1 MKRPSGRTVFFYVL
15 QKNMAATGVTAKIG
29 IVYLSV
35 WVWEYY
41 CRCTM
46 CNNKKTNKTIN
57 TEFHPLVSMGVFLK
71 VVKKIF
77 ELDALIDN
85 TFKENSEKLGRKVLK
100 LRLRA
105 VKIR

>member
-41 CRCTM
+41 CRRTM
-46 CNNKKTNKTIN
+46 SNNKKTNKTIN
-57 TEFHPLVSMGVFLK
+57 AEFHPLVSMSVLLK
-71 VVKKIF
+71 VVKNIF

>member
-1 MKRPSGRTVFFYVL
+1 MNVTLEGTRNMYVDGASNNEILPSKWRNFKGERRV
-15 QKNMAATGVTAKIG
+15 NP
-29 IVYLSV
+29 
-35 WVWEYY
+35 
-41 CRCTM
+41 
-46 CNNKKTNKTIN
+46 KTNKTIN
-57 TEFHPLVSMGVFLK
+57 AEFHQLVSMGVFLK

-85 TFKENSEKLGRKVLK
+85 TFKENSVKLGRKVLK